1 MATSHGLCV
10 TSKAKHIYDVEH
22 VIMISQFLNLS
33 CYVKLNMLR
42 STIRL
47 ARHEHL
53 RTNASKSLYTKPW
66 Q

>member
-47 ARHEHL
+47 ARHGYMEI
-53 RTNASKSLYTKPW
+53 KS
-66 Q
+66 